1 MSPGP
6 GQTPPRNPQTRPGH
20 PSLLGLGWPPAA
32 SGLTSAARPGQPRMA
47 EAAASCDKCPPT
59 SKPHSTPLS
68 QSPRQHH
75 GSPCLPCGFFCV
87 PPRTLL
93 GQLSQGVAWPAPRT
107 DRGGPKQAHKTRIC
121 DVGLWRLCGLPPG
134 PQLYPTPTS
143 TLRARNLPLRW
154 KTEAGLTGAYP
165 PSALPPWQVAL
176 LGISPS
182 PPAQQK

>member
-32 SGLTSAARPGQPRMA
+32 SGLTSAARPGPPTKA
-47 EAAASCDKCPPT
+47 EAAATSDKCPPT

-93 GQLSQGVAWPAPRT
+93 GQLSQGVAWLAPRT

-143 TLRARNLPLRW
+143 TLRARNLPLRR